1 MEDGTAVDFTAED
14 GTAELP
20 KKVDG
25 TAESH
30 DTHNTDNIDGAVEQD
45 TVSVINEGK

>member
-1 MEDGTAVDFTAED
+1 MDGTAED
-14 GTAELP
+14 GTAELS

-30 DTHNTDNIDGAVEQD
+30 DPQNKNDMDAAGAAELDNVF
-45 TVSVINEGK
+45 VSNVGK

>member
-30 DTHNTDNIDGAVEQD
+30 DTHIKTIIIDGAELD
-45 TVSVINEGK
+45 TASVINEGK